1 MSLDLIAA
9 LLLLLFMGIG
19 AWRGTLATGAGVVT
33 LAVSYLAAIMAAQS
47 LGAQVAGSLGVPG
60 VLGPVVAGSIGFAA
74 AFVVCAVVT
83 WALKR
88 WDRGRRDGLPRS
100 AFDRLGGAF
109 FGALRGTLVVLLVA
123 LLVNWLDAARDMGV
137 LSGVDAVPETEDSAV
152 SEAAGRLIEKV
163 VESALS
169 DSGSES
175 APAARMMARIAGR
188 PGDTLQSFQE
198 IVEDDRVR
206 RLSEDKLFWTL
217 VENGAGSSAINQAS
231 FYDIVHD
238 EKMRARMADLGL
250 VPESAV
256 EDPSVFRHAMGE
268 MLDEI
273 GPKLKGL
280 RDDPEIRKLAEDPE
294 IVQMLE
300 NGDTFALL
308 THPDIQRL
316 VARVSDG
323 N

>member
-9 LLLLLFMGIG
+9 LILLLFVGLG
-19 AWRGTLATGAGVVT
+19 AWRGALATGAGVVT
-33 LAVSYLAAIMAAQS
+33 LGISYLAAIMAAQS
-47 LGAQVAGSLGVPG
+47 LGTGMAETFGVPG
-60 VLGPVVAGSIGFAA
+60 VLGPVVAGSIGFAL
-74 AFVVCAVVT
+74 AFIVCSLVT

-100 AFDRLGGAF
+100 AFDRMGGAF
-109 FGALRGTLVVLLVA
+109 FGALHGGLVVLLIS

-137 LSGVDAVPETEDSAV
+137 LTGLDGVPQTEDSAV
-152 SEAAGRLIEKV
+152 GEAAGRLIEEV
-163 VESALS
+163 VEAALTDS
-169 DSGSES
+169 DSEH

-188 PGDTLQSFQE
+188 PGDTLQSFQQ

-231 FYDIVHD
+231 FYSIAHD
-238 EKMRARMADLGL
+238 EDMRARMADLGL
-250 VPESAV
+250 VPAAAV
-256 EDPSVFRHAMGE
+256 EDPQVFRAAMGE
-268 MLDEI
+268 MLDEV

-280 RDDPEIRKLAEDPE
+280 RDDPEIQRLAEDPE
-294 IVQMLE
+294 IVQMLQ

-308 THPDIQRL
+308 SHPDIQRL
-316 VARVSDG
+316 VERVSDG
-323 N
+323 D